1 MGSVKDVELPI
12 GGMTCTACARTVE
25 KQLGA
30 APGVEQANV
39 NFAARIASIRYN
51 AALTDVPG
59 LVLAVQDA
67 GFDVP
72 VEPQE
77 IADKAEARAM
87 LRRLIVGGL
96 FAVPVVVLG
105 MAERLP
111 WAQFVLTVPV
121 LAFSGWNFYHDAFTA
136 ARHKSANMNTLVA
149 LGTSAAFLFS
159 VAQLLTGH
167 AEVYF
172 EAAATII
179 VLVLLGRLLEFR
191 ARGKASEAIRHL
203 MTLQPET
210 ARIRSTEGVEQ
221 EVPVMDVATGDRIVV
236 RPGERLP
243 VDGVVEDGATEIDE
257 SMLTGESLPVAKS
270 TGASVFAGT
279 MNGSGA
285 IVYRV
290 TGVGRDT
297 ALARIADMVRKAQ
310 GSKAPVARM
319 ADTISGYFTGGV
331 VLAALLTF
339 AIWLC
344 FAPVGTALVNAV
356 AVLIVACPCAMG
368 LATPAAIMAGTGRGA
383 ERGIL
388 IRNGQALEA
397 AARIN
402 HVVLDKTGTITLGRP
417 RVTAFRVGPGYNET
431 EVLELAAAV
440 EKWSEHPIARAI
452 LDLHQERFGT
462 ATIPDATEFRA
473 VPGTGASARVSGRRV
488 FVGKSASGT
497 VEVRLDDVVVAEIE
511 FADAVKPEART
522 AIARLRAAGIEVRMV
537 TGDTKTTALAVA
549 AEVGI
554 EPGNVLAGVTPQGKI
569 DEIQRLR
576 AMGGRVAMVGDGI
589 NDAPA
594 LAAADAGIAIGTG
607 TGAAMEAGGIVL
619 VRGDLAGV
627 PESLELARKTMRI
640 VHQNLFWA
648 FGYNALAI
656 PVAAGLLYPW
666 TGWLLSPML
675 ASAAMAM
682 SSVSVV
688 LNSLRLR
695 GRN

>member
-39 NFAARIASIRYN
+39 NFATRIASIRYN

-87 LRRLIVGGL
+87 LRRLLFGAL
-96 FAVPVVVLG
+96 FAVPVAILG
-105 MAERLP
+105 MAEHLP
-111 WAQFVLTVPV
+111 WVQFVLTMPV
-121 LAFSGWNFYHDAFTA
+121 LAFSGWPFYHDAFTA

-159 VAQLLTGH
+159 VFQLVTGH
-167 AEVYF
+167 MEVYF
-172 EAAATII
+172 EAAATIV

-210 ARIRSTEGVEQ
+210 ARVRNSQGVER
-221 EVPVMDVATGDRIVV
+221 EVPVMDVAVGDSIVV

-243 VDGVVEDGATEIDE
+243 VDGVVEEGATEIDE
-257 SMLTGESLPVAKS
+257 SMLTGESLPVGKS
-270 TGASVFAGT
+270 TGAGAFGGT

-290 TGVGRDT
+290 TGVGRET
-297 ALARIADMVRKAQ
+297 ALARIADMVKKAQ

-319 ADTISGYFTGGV
+319 ADTISGYFTGAV
-331 VLAALLTF
+331 VFAALLTF

-344 FAPVGTALVNAV
+344 FAPLGTALVNAV

-388 IRNGQALEA
+388 IRNGQALES

-402 HVVLDKTGTITLGRP
+402 LVVLDKTGTITLGRP
-417 RVTAFRVGPGYNET
+417 RVTSFRVRPGFNET
-431 EVLELAAAV
+431 EVLGLAAAV
-440 EKWSEHPIARAI
+440 EKWSEHPIAHAV
-452 LDLHQERFGT
+452 LDLQRQRFGSV
-462 ATIPDATEFRA
+462 AIPDATEFRA
-473 VPGTGASARVSGRRV
+473 LPGTGASARVSRRQV
-488 FVGKSASGT
+488 FVGKGASGA
-497 VEVRLDDVVVAEIE
+497 VEVRLDDVVAGEFE
-511 FADAVKPEART
+511 FADTVKTEART
-522 AIARLRAAGIEVRMV
+522 AIARLREAGIEVRMV

-554 EPGNVLAGVTPQGKI
+554 EISNVLAAVTPQGKI

-576 AMGGRVAMVGDGI
+576 SMGSRVAMVGDGI

-607 TGAAMEAGGIVL
+607 AGAAMEAGGIVL
-619 VRGDLAGV
+619 VRGDLSGV

-656 PVAAGLLYPW
+656 PVAAGMLYPW

-695 GRN
+695 GKS